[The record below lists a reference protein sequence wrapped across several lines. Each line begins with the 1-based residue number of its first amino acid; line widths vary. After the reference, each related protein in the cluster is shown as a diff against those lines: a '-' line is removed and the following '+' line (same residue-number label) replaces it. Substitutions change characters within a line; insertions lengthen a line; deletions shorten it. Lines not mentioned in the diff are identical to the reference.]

1 MMQYRTYPHD
11 AITELCSK
19 KYKNRWD
26 VFECVM
32 NSIALYYGYVK
43 KEFLIEKGEK
53 FVEVGDGR
61 QD

>member
-1 MMQYRTYPHD
+1 MKYRTYPHD
-11 AITELCSK
+11 AIKEKCSK

-43 KEFLIEKGEK
+43 KEYLLKKREK
-53 FVEVGDGR
+53 FVEL
-61 QD
+61 